1 MPVGLC
7 IRSEH
12 IIAALD
18 GAHDVAVEMTE
29 PMGSDLLAWTHL
41 DERSLSIRLPAETRL
56 TIGDRL
62 RVLLP
67 EQRLNL
73 FEANTGAR
81 L

>member
-1 MPVGLC
+1 MPVGLG

-12 IIAALD
+12 IIAVPD

-29 PMGSDLLAWTHL
+29 PMGNDPLAWTRL

-56 TIGDRL
+56 TIGDRP
-62 RVLLP
+62 RFLLP
-67 EQRLNL
+67 EQRP

-81 L
+81 Q

>member
-1 MPVGLC
+1 MPVELG
-7 IRSEH
+7 IRPER
-12 IIAALD
+12 IIVAPD

-41 DERSLSIRLPAETRL
+41 DARSLSIRLPAETRL

-67 EQRLNL
+67 AQRLNL
-73 FEANTGAR
+73 FEADTGAR